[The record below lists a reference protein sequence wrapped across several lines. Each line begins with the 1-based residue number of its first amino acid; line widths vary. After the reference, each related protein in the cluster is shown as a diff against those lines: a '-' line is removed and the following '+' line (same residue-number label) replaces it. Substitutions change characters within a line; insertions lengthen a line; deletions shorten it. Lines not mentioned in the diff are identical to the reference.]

1 MALDQAQWRRLD
13 RHLTRLL
20 DTTGAEREAL
30 LAALDRH
37 DPALAARLR
46 RMLSGLRASEPLDRF
61 ASLPLYAEALAEL
74 PGIGPGDRLG
84 DWQLLRRLGTGG
96 MSEVFLARRQH
107 NGIDQYAA
115 LKLLASGLPASALR
129 SGFLHECHV
138 LAALSD
144 ARIARYYDSGIA
156 GDGRPWLAMEHVD
169 GCALDA
175 YLERHAPALED
186 CLALF
191 RDIAGAVAHAHERLI
206 VHRDL
211 KPSNVMIAGSG
222 QVKLLDFGI
231 ARAVDAV
238 PGAEGDGTGLRLLTP
253 EYASPEQLDNGVVG
267 IASDIYQLGLLL
279 YRLVAGRHLHEGV
292 DRYRTRGPEANR
304 EREPAPPSQAMRRLG
319 RPAREVARVRGDLD
333 AIVCKAIA
341 ARPGDRYANV
351 EALCADLDAWREG
364 RAVQARRQTP
374 AMAVV
379 RAMRR
384 HRVATAVTAT
394 VVLAG
399 GVFAIAWADQALRA
413 AREARTALAV
423 HDLLASALYAGHYG
437 AEPSAGDTVSTL
449 LDEVEQRAGPTLSE
463 RPEALA
469 RTWLLVARARAGRGE
484 YRRAAELLQRAH
496 ALPGLPPALHRELEL
511 ALVNALHFSGDY
523 AAARQLATAHLSTL
537 ERRYGDADPR
547 LFPVLSELADLN
559 HSIGD
564 YQRAAALAAR
574 LLPVA
579 RSRFGEHDPGLA
591 MAHRLQGMVQR
602 DLGRFEPAQ
611 AHLQA
616 AIAID
621 RAALGEGHVNMAAN
635 LDHLGIL
642 HLQRGDLGNA
652 RTALERADAIRGAL
666 FQPGFLGRI
675 WSQHRLAQLGLLEGD
690 AVGAIAQMESLVGV
704 YARELGEASH
714 LTALARSDLAW
725 MSMSAGRFADAAR
738 ELAHADAV
746 LATLAGGDHPRR
758 AETLMGLSLVALEH
772 GDPAR
777 ATELARQAH
786 GLVQLLAPSHPART
800 ASCRLLQ
807 HLGEPC
813 TAGPSSAPGAL
824 WHAQLES
831 ALARLP
837 P

>member
-1 MALDQAQWRRLD
+1 VALDQAQWRRLD

-37 DPALAARLR
+37 EPALAARLR
-46 RMLSGLRASEPLDRF
+46 RMLAGLQASEPLDRF
-61 ASLPLYAEALAEL
+61 ASLPLYAEALADL

-84 DWQLLRRLGTGG
+84 DWELLRRLGTGG

-107 NGIDQYAA
+107 NGIDQHAA
-115 LKLLASGLPASALR
+115 LKLLASGLPVPALR
-129 SGFLHECHV
+129 SSFLHECRV

-156 GDGRPWLAMEHVD
+156 GDGRPWLAMEHVE

-186 CLALF
+186 RLALF
-191 RDIAGAVAHAHERLI
+191 RDIAGAVAHAHARLI

-211 KPSNVMIAGSG
+211 KPSNVMITGPG

-231 ARAVDAV
+231 ARAVDAM
-238 PGAEGDGTGLRLLTP
+238 PGTDGGLRLLTP
-253 EYASPEQLDNGVVG
+253 EYASPEQLDDGVVG
-267 IASDIYQLGLLL
+267 IASDVYQLGLLL
-279 YRLVAGRHLHEGV
+279 YRLVAGRHLHEAA
-292 DRYRTRGPEANR
+292 DRHRARGTRV
-304 EREPAPPSQAMRRLG
+304 EREPGPVPPSRAMRRLG
-319 RPAREVARVRGDLD
+319 RPGREVARVRGDLD

-351 EALCADLDAWREG
+351 EALCADLDAWQEG
-364 RAVQARRQTP
+364 RAVQARRQTA
-374 AMAVV
+374 AMAVF

-384 HRVATAVTAT
+384 HRVATAVAAT
-394 VVLAG
+394 LVLAG
-399 GVFAIAWADQALRA
+399 SVFAIAWADQALSA

-437 AEPSAGDTVSTL
+437 AEPRAEDTVSTL
-449 LDEVEQRAGPTLSE
+449 LDDVEQRAGPSLSE

-484 YRRAAELLQRAH
+484 HRRAAELLQRAY
-496 ALPGLPPALHRELEL
+496 ALPGLPPALHQELEL

-523 AAARQLATAHLSTL
+523 ATARQLATTHLARL
-537 ERRYGDADPR
+537 ERRYGAADPR
-547 LFPVLSELADLN
+547 LFPVLSELTDLN

-564 YQRAAALAAR
+564 YDQAVALAAR

-579 RSRFGEHDPGLA
+579 RSRFDDGDPGMA
-591 MAHRLQGMVQR
+591 RAHRLLGMVQR
-602 DLGRFEPAQ
+602 DLGHFEPAL

-621 RAALGEGHVNMAAN
+621 RAALGDGHVNMAAN
-635 LDHLGIL
+635 LDHLGML
-642 HLQRGDLGNA
+642 HLQRGDPDGA
-652 RTALERADAIRGAL
+652 RSALARADAIRGAL

-675 WSQHRLAQLGLLEGD
+675 WSQHRLAQLRLLEGD
-690 AVGAIAQMESLVGV
+690 AASAIAQMESLVAV

-725 MSMSAGRFADAAR
+725 MSMSAGRFEDAAR

-746 LATLAGGDHPRR
+746 LASLAGGAHPRR
-758 AETLMGLSLVALEH
+758 AETLTGLALVALERRDH
-772 GDPAR
+772 AR
-777 ATELARQAH
+777 AAALSQQAH
-786 GLVQLLAPSHPART
+786 GLVQALEPSHPARG
-800 ASCRLLQ
+800 ASCRLLR
-807 HLGEPC
+807 HLGETCEADLAP
-813 TAGPSSAPGAL
+813 APGAL
-824 WHAQLES
+824 WHAQLEL
-831 ALARLP
+831 ALSRLEP
-837 P
+837 

>member
-1 MALDQAQWRRLD
+1 MSLDQAQWRRLD

-20 DTTGAEREAL
+20 DTSGAEREAL

-37 DPALAARLR
+37 EPALAARLR
-46 RMLSGLRASEPLDRF
+46 RMLAGLQASEPLDRF
-61 ASLPLYAEALAEL
+61 ASLPLYAEALADL

-84 DWQLLRRLGTGG
+84 DWDLLRRLGAGG

-107 NGIDQYAA
+107 NGVDQHAA
-115 LKLLASGLPASALR
+115 LKLLANGLPAPALR
-129 SGFLHECHV
+129 SSFLHECRV

-156 GDGRPWLAMEHVD
+156 GDGRPWLAMEHVE
-169 GCALDA
+169 GCSLDA

-186 CLALF
+186 RLALF
-191 RDIAGAVAHAHERLI
+191 HDIAGAVAHAHARLI

-211 KPSNVMIAGSG
+211 KPGNVMITGSG

-238 PGAEGDGTGLRLLTP
+238 PGTDGGDGGLRLLTP
-253 EYASPEQLDNGVVG
+253 EYASPEQLDDGVVG
-267 IASDIYQLGLLL
+267 IASDVYQLGLLL
-279 YRLVAGRHLHEGV
+279 YRLVAGQHRHETAGADHGRDPV
-292 DRYRTRGPEANR
+292 
-304 EREPAPPSQAMRRLG
+304 PPSQAMRRHG
-319 RPAREVARVRGDLD
+319 RPGREVARVRGDLD
-333 AIVCKAIA
+333 AVVLKAIA
-341 ARPGDRYANV
+341 VRPGDRYASV
-351 EALCADLDAWREG
+351 EALCADLDAWRDG

-374 AMAVV
+374 AMVVV

-394 VVLAG
+394 VILAG
-399 GVFAIAWADQALRA
+399 SVFAIAWADQALRA

-437 AEPSAGDTVSTL
+437 AEPRAEDTVSTL
-449 LDEVEQRAGPTLSE
+449 LDDVEQRAGPSLSE

-484 YRRAAELLQRAH
+484 HRRAAELLQRAH
-496 ALPGLPPALHRELEL
+496 ALPGLPPALHQELEL

-523 AAARQLATAHLSTL
+523 ATARQLAGTHLARL

-547 LFPVLSELADLN
+547 LFPVLSELTDLN

-564 YQRAAALAAR
+564 YAQAAALAAR

-579 RSRFGEHDPGLA
+579 RSRFDDGDPGMA
-591 MAHRLQGMVQR
+591 RAHRLLGMVQR
-602 DLGRFEPAQ
+602 DLGRFEPALT
-611 AHLQA
+611 HLQA

-621 RAALGEGHVNMAAN
+621 RAALGDGHVNMAAN
-635 LDHLGIL
+635 LDHLGML
-642 HLQRGDLGNA
+642 YLQRGDPDSA
-652 RTALERADAIRGAL
+652 RSALERADAIRGAL

-675 WSQHRLAQLGLLEGD
+675 WSQHRLAQLRLLEGD
-690 AVGAIAQMESLVGV
+690 AAGAIAQMETLVGV

-725 MSMSAGRFADAAR
+725 MSMSAGRFAEAAR

-746 LATLAGGDHPRR
+746 LATLAEGAHPRR
-758 AETLMGLSLVALEH
+758 AETLTGLALVALERREH
-772 GDPAR
+772 AR
-777 ATELARQAH
+777 ATALSHQAH
-786 GLVQLLAPSHPART
+786 GLVQALEPSHPARG
-800 ASCRLLQ
+800 ASCRLLR

-813 TAGPSSAPGAL
+813 AADLAPATGAL
-824 WHAQLES
+824 WHAQLEM
-831 ALARLP
+831 ALSRLEP
-837 P
+837 